1 MKITRLTVENWFR
14 YRGKHELSLEAG
26 VYAVTASM
34 VGDEGRSNW
43 LGKSTLLSA
52 IAFALYGWHLA
63 RTEDEW
69 ITYDDP
75 NGGVFLQLD
84 SGVAIARTRKRGKS
98 TQLAVTTNGT
108 ILAGDEAQ
116 TFIEEHVGLNQADF
130 FATCFFEQKQMAR
143 LITAKPA
150 ERMEIVSAW
159 LDLGPYQR
167 CEENV
172 LKKLSAMAEQ
182 GSKLAHR
189 EAVVLGLVADTYT
202 RHHLKD
208 RADPDVQLEAVRI
221 DLTAEHEQLSAKL
234 EAARAERERI
244 VDWQHAAAQ
253 AEKFTAV
260 ATEGKALRAKIDAV
274 DVARLSG
281 TIEDLSSGRD
291 DALAALVMAQGATKT
306 LRVLARGA
314 FDGRCPVAEIECPA
328 KSVINGMRSENAK
341 KLEAATQAEEQA
353 SLTVETYRDEHRKV
367 EQKIRAVQ
375 ADDARLTALREQAT
389 GLKVHAARIK
399 TDGLPPPMPD
409 LGPLRIDAELVAKRL
424 ADVET
429 AQQKLREWGDELASV
444 TDDRDALAVELG
456 TLREALTIF
465 GRNGA
470 QRRRAE
476 GAIAE
481 IEQGANG
488 LLADAGIDL
497 EIGVRWAREGQGLA
511 VHCDACGAPFPTSQR
526 VKKCERCGATRGPKL
541 VEKLD
546 IELSD
551 RSGAAEDLAGIAF
564 QLAAGAW
571 LRRSRGTPWSVAC
584 IDEPFGSLDES
595 NRRALSVH
603 LAAMLRGR
611 YGFAQAF
618 VIAHDRGIM
627 DAMPKRL
634 EIEATE
640 AGSTPRVMA

>member
-1 MKITRLTVENWFR
+1 VKIEKLTVENWFR
-14 YRGKHELSLEAG
+14 YRGKHDLTLEAG

-69 ITYDDP
+69 ITYDEP

-84 SGVAIARTRKRGKS
+84 SGVAIARARKRGKS

-159 LDLGPYQR
+159 LDLGPFQR
-167 CEENV
+167 CEENI
-172 LKKLSAMAEQ
+172 LKKLSTLTEQ
-182 GSKLAHR
+182 DTKLAQR
-189 EAVVLGLVADTYT
+189 EAVVIGLVADTYT
-202 RHHLKD
+202 RHQLKD
-208 RADPDVQLEAVRI
+208 HADPDKLLERSRSVLAGEYER
-221 DLTAEHEQLSAKL
+221 LSAKL
-234 EAARAERERI
+234 DAARAERERI
-244 VDWQHAAAQ
+244 IDWQHAAAQ
-253 AEKFTAV
+253 AEKFAAV
-260 ATEGKALRAKIDAV
+260 STEGKALRAKVDAV
-274 DVARLSG
+274 DMGALSLAVD
-281 TIEDLSSGRD
+281 DLSSGRD
-291 DALAALVMAQGATKT
+291 DAVAALTTAQGSTRT

-328 KSVINGMRSENAK
+328 KTVINGMRNENAK
-341 KLEAATQAEEQA
+341 KLEVATKAEQQA
-353 SLTVETYRDEHRKV
+353 SLAVETYRDEHRKV

-389 GLKVHAARIK
+389 ELKVHAARIK
-399 TDGLPPPMPD
+399 ADGLPPPMPD
-409 LGPLRIDAELVAKRL
+409 LGPLRTDAEEVAKQL

-429 AQQKLREWGDELASV
+429 SQQKLEEWGNELASL
-444 TDDRDALAVELG
+444 TNDRDALAVELG

-511 VHCDACGAPFPTSQR
+511 VHCDACGAPFPASQR

-546 IELSD
+546 IDLSD

-564 QLAAGAW
+564 QLAAGGW

-640 AGSTPRVMA
+640 AGSVPRVVA